1 MGEKEQRGCGREKR
15 IQAENN
21 RRCLDLK
28 VRMNLVIKR
37 IICFKNETKV
47 MWLE

>member
-28 VRMNLVIKR
+28 VRMSLVIKR
-37 IICFKNETKV
+37 IIYVLKMKQKLCG
-47 MWLE
+47 

>member
-1 MGEKEQRGCGREKR
+1 MGEKEQRGCSREKR

-28 VRMNLVIKR
+28 VRMSLMVKR
-37 IICFKNETKV
+37 TIYVLKV
-47 MWLE
+47 KQK